1 MVTGRA
7 RIDSL
12 EAGLASLG
20 DHPGAPGAE
29 LVVPVRS
36 SVPPWLADLVAAA
49 AVVDATVVVEAE
61 PSAELSVEALDG
73 WEIGV
78 CTAALQAGAAD
89 VLGVDPRRV
98 ARVHE
103 VTALLAAHAP
113 HPAPEAA
120 P

>member
-12 EAGLASLG
+12 EAGQAHLAG
-20 DHPGAPGAE
+20 GQGAVSEE
-29 LVVPVRS
+29 LIVPVRAVVPV
-36 SVPPWLADLVAAA
+36 WLADLVAVASVA
-49 AVVDATVVVEAE
+49 GSTVVVEAE
-61 PSAELSVEALDG
+61 PPADLVGEALDG

-78 CTAALQAGAAD
+78 CTVALAAGAAD

-103 VTALLAAHAP
+103 VDALLGAAASP
-113 HPAPEAA
+113 VTPETAS
-120 P
+120 

>member
-12 EAGLASLG
+12 EAGLTLLADDTHGTGS
-20 DHPGAPGAE
+20 E

-36 SVPPWLADLVAAA
+36 VVPSWLADLVAAA
-49 AVVDATVVVEAE
+49 AVVGSTVVVEAE
-61 PSAELSVEALDG
+61 PPAELGGEELDG

-78 CTAALQAGAAD
+78 CTVALGAGAAD

-98 ARVHE
+98 ARVEE
-103 VTALLAAHAP
+103 VTALLGDQVPEPTA
-113 HPAPEAA
+113 EAA
-120 P
+120 T